1 MRSEME
7 SDFPDA
13 TVIYES
19 ETPSRNCNNCC
30 NSVEYV
36 ELITPSLPS
45 LQSAFRLSVVKPKP
59 DKSKWLIGRKRE
71 RETEGCSHLDQ
82 SQSEVRLKQSKPGS
96 LSTLNWKL
104 FELSFIGSLYVF
116 YECKRESRGTSKRV
130 HKNTTN
136 IIMTVNTLS
145 TFITIKLW
153 NYQVFRQFTKTEM
166 FCPTNCIS

>member
-19 ETPSRNCNNCC
+19 ETPSRSCNNCC

-59 DKSKWLIGRKRE
+59 ELSKWLIGRKRE
-71 RETEGCSHLDQ
+71 RERCSHLDQ

-96 LSTLNWKL
+96 LSTLN
-104 FELSFIGSLYVF
+104 
-116 YECKRESRGTSKRV
+116 
-130 HKNTTN
+130 
-136 IIMTVNTLS
+136 
-145 TFITIKLW
+145 
-153 NYQVFRQFTKTEM
+153 
-166 FCPTNCIS
+166 

>member
-1 MRSEME
+1 M
-7 SDFPDA
+7 
-13 TVIYES
+13 
-19 ETPSRNCNNCC
+19 
-30 NSVEYV
+30 
-36 ELITPSLPS
+36 ITPSLPS

-59 DKSKWLIGRKRE
+59 ELSKWLIGRKRE
-71 RETEGCSHLDQ
+71 RETETERDREREGCSHLDQ

-104 FELSFIGSLYVF
+104 FKLSFIGSLYVF

-153 NYQVFRQFTKTEM
+153 NYQVFSQFTKIET